1 MTSPLIIPSVLV
13 AGVSFHFLN
22 NLFVFITYNVLPLYY
37 TKCLIH
43 IDENMNKHNQL
54 SELLSAWEETYKKG
68 QLTLWIFLSLK
79 DGNKYV
85 DEIKSFVEEQSN
97 QTMTCETQ
105 SLYRNLRK
113 YQHIGVVD
121 FETGEGNKGPER
133 KYYFLTDLG
142 KELLN
147 QFVLRNINIFFGQKI
162 KCLLNLED

>member
-1 MTSPLIIPSVLV
+1 
-13 AGVSFHFLN
+13 
-22 NLFVFITYNVLPLYY
+22 
-37 TKCLIH
+37 
-43 IDENMNKHNQL
+43 MNKDNQL
-54 SELLSAWEETYKKG
+54 SELLLAWEDTYKKG

-97 QTMTCETQ
+97 HTMTCESQ

-121 FETGEGNKGPER
+121 FETGVGNKGPER
-133 KYYFLTDLG
+133 KYYFLTTLG

-147 QFVLRNINIFFGQKI
+147 QFVSRNINLFFNQKI
-162 KCLLNLED
+162 KWLLNQEG

>member
-1 MTSPLIIPSVLV
+1 
-13 AGVSFHFLN
+13 
-22 NLFVFITYNVLPLYY
+22 
-37 TKCLIH
+37 
-43 IDENMNKHNQL
+43 MNRDNQL
-54 SELLSAWEETYKKG
+54 SELLSAWEDTYKKG

-97 QTMTCETQ
+97 QTMTCESQ

-133 KYYFLTDLG
+133 KYYFLTTLG

-147 QFVLRNINIFFGQKI
+147 QFVSRNINLFFNQKI
-162 KCLLNLED
+162 KSLLNQEG

>member
-1 MTSPLIIPSVLV
+1 
-13 AGVSFHFLN
+13 
-22 NLFVFITYNVLPLYY
+22 
-37 TKCLIH
+37 
-43 IDENMNKHNQL
+43 MNKDNQL
-54 SELLSAWEETYKKG
+54 SELLSAWEDTYKKG

-97 QTMTCETQ
+97 ETMTCESQ

-113 YQHIGVVD
+113 FQHIGVVD

-133 KYYFLTDLG
+133 KYYFLTTLG

-147 QFVLRNINIFFGQKI
+147 QFVSRNINLFFNQKI
-162 KCLLNLED
+162 KWLLNQEG